1 MSGSVSSIAARNAD
15 QVITDLFNSKFKL
28 CKKLHII
35 ICLSQFNDK
44 KWGSQSSLLSYKTL
58 KLNLRVFLAGY
69 IVAMI
74 SYCATKLTATCSPIV
89 GHCVDIMSLASPD
102 MEWL

>member
-1 MSGSVSSIAARNAD
+1 MIKNGP
-15 QVITDLFNSKFKL
+15 
-28 CKKLHII
+28 
-35 ICLSQFNDK
+35 
-44 KWGSQSSLLSYKTL
+44 GSQSSLLSYKTL
-58 KLNLRVFLAGY
+58 KLKLRVFLAGY

-89 GHCVDIMSLASPD
+89 GHCVDIMSLASSD